1 MTEGNFVDYVKMHLT
16 SGKGGQGSAHLR
28 REKYIPKGGPDGG
41 DGGRGGHVILRANP
55 NLWTLYHLKFKRH
68 YKAGHGGAGSKQT
81 STGADGEDII
91 IEVPLGTVVRD
102 SENQNII
109 LEITEKEQEF
119 IIAAGGKG
127 GLGNDHFKSSTN
139 QTPRYA
145 QPGLDGV
152 EVNITLE
159 LKVLADVGLVGF
171 PNAGK
176 STFLNSVSAARPKI
190 GDYPF
195 TTLRP
200 NLGTVQIYDTSFIIA
215 DIPGLIEGA
224 SEGAGLGLNF
234 LKHIS
239 RTGHL
244 LILLDP
250 QNSERS
256 IEDQLNVLLNELKT
270 YDSSLLEKSIWLSV
284 NKKDTLD
291 EKRQKELIEL
301 IKKKMLSL
309 NLDYEGIIAISGF
322 TGDDTETLLGMIAN
336 KMLESKD

>member
-1 MTEGNFVDYVKMHLT
+1 MNFIDEALLEARAGNGGAGCT
-16 SGKGGQGSAHLR
+16 SFR
-28 REKYIPKGGPDGG
+28 REKFIPRGGPDGG
-41 DGGRGGHVILRANP
+41 DGGKGGDVIFRVGANL
-55 NLWTLYHLKFKRH
+55 NTLVNFRNQKFLIAKN
-68 YKAGHGGAGSKQT
+68 GQGGAGNKK
-81 STGADGEDII
+81 TGQDADDLIVM
-91 IEVPLGTVVRD
+91 VPKGTVIFDAV
-102 SENQNII
+102 SEKII
-109 LEITEKEQEF
+109 YDCCDEGVDYLV
-119 IIAAGGKG
+119 AKG
-127 GLGNDHFKSSTN
+127 GEGGAGNFRFKSSTN
-139 QTPRYA
+139 QAPRRHTPGW
-145 QPGLDGV
+145 PGD
-152 EVNITLE
+152 EFSIRLE
-159 LKVLADVGLVGF
+159 LRSLADVGLVGF

-250 QNSERS
+250 QNPERH
-256 IEDQLNVLLNELKT
+256 IEEQLTVLLNELKT
-270 YDSSLLEKSIWLSV
+270 YDPSLLEKSIWIAL

-291 EKRQKELIEL
+291 DDKENEL
-301 IKKKMLSL
+301 LAILHKAVNKAQTQFK
-309 NLDYEGIIAISGF
+309 GIVSMSGF
-322 TGDDTETLLGMIAN
+322 TGEKTSQLLGMIAN
-336 KMLESKD
+336 EMMGG